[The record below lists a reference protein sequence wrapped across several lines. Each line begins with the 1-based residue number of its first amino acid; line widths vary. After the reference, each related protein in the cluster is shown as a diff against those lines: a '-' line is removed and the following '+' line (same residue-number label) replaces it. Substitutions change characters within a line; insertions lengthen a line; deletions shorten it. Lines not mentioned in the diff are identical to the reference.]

1 MGQVRSLP
9 VIYGQKNFSPH
20 QESNLLEIDFSSL
33 ILRTGEK
40 SVFKTVIKKKKN
52 KKQATRQPEDIR
64 PTGQQCPLHC
74 LSAPDPWTW
83 PIRSTLA
90 AWDGG
95 KAPEG

>member
-40 SVFKTVIKKKKN
+40 SVFKTVIKKKKKTKN
-52 KKQATRQPEDIR
+52 RQPDSLRIS
-64 PTGQQCPLHC
+64 GQQANSVP
-74 LSAPDPWTW
+74 
-83 PIRSTLA
+83 STV
-90 AWDGG
+90 
-95 KAPEG
+95 

>member
-40 SVFKTVIKKKKN
+40 SVFKTVIKKKKTKN
-52 KKQATRQPEDIR
+52 RQPDSLRIS
-64 PTGQQCPLHC
+64 GQQANSVP
-74 LSAPDPWTW
+74 
-83 PIRSTLA
+83 STV
-90 AWDGG
+90 
-95 KAPEG
+95 